1 MLVGA
6 ISHQCLLECLP
17 IMSLCVLYVFS
28 ENDDEHGETQ
38 EVVEDQLVRLVTRE
52 YLDMLRK

>member
-1 MLVGA
+1 
-6 ISHQCLLECLP
+6 
-17 IMSLCVLYVFS
+17 MSLCVLYVFS